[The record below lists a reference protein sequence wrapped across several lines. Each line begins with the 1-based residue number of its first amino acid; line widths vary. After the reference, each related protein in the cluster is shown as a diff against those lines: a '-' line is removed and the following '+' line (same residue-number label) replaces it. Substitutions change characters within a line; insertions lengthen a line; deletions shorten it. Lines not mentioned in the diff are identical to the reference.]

1 MRARYIHA
9 ICEGLLQV
17 FKEIKEAT
25 LSEHLA
31 KKLRKHELDLKFLV
45 TCRYFAVYPKFAHC
59 KIVSKIL
66 TRSRWRLKC
75 LHSELRI
82 CPRENQNKVKEP
94 FVKLL
99 QQESFFVTL
108 HHGENFGEFD
118 PRPSLT
124 ETVIEMFFGKSC
136 TLYDTQIITLNKLF
150 EEVSKLKISKLSIKG
165 ILSIKARQAKQ
176 TKSNPLR
183 YMISGIQKKKPT
195 KNLSHFDPM
204 VWVLS
209 RGAEK
214 TPLQQFLLNC
224 FFSFDSIFSSIAWI
238 DKLRNWDEGI
248 WFSV

>member
-1 MRARYIHA
+1 M
-9 ICEGLLQV
+9 
-17 FKEIKEAT
+17 
-25 LSEHLA
+25 
-31 KKLRKHELDLKFLV
+31 KFLV

-75 LHSELRI
+75 LRSELRI

-183 YMISGIQKKKPT
+183 YMISGIQKKKSQL
-195 KNLSHFDPM
+195 KICLI
-204 VWVLS
+204 L
-209 RGAEK
+209 
-214 TPLQQFLLNC
+214 TPWFGSLAVGQRKHHYN
-224 FFSFDSIFSSIAWI
+224 SFY
-238 DKLRNWDEGI
+238 
-248 WFSV
+248 